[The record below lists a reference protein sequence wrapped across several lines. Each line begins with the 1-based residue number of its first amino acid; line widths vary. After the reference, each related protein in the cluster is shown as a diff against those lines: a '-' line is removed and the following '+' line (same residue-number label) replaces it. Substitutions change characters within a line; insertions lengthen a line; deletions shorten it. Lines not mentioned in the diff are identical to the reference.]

1 MTRLTRR
8 QWVFTALFV
17 IVAGAC
23 VRLGFWQ
30 LDRLSQRRATNAC
43 IEARMAEQPVRLT
56 GAVAGA
62 VDLEYHRVVVRGE
75 FDPTHSIG
83 LANRARNDEPGVHL
97 VTPLRMDGTDLAVLV
112 DRGWIPA
119 SDSARSAWAKYD
131 VRGMVEI
138 TGIARASSPEPAWS
152 ILADPTRGPGATPL
166 DSWRVLNIANVQ
178 TQIPYT
184 IAPVAIEMTGDPK
197 PGSPVPDPDIDLT
210 DGPHLS
216 YAVQWF
222 SFAAIALIGGG
233 LWLRYSLA
241 RPAVARRQE

>member
-8 QWVFTALFV
+8 QWAFAALFL

-23 VRLGFWQ
+23 VRLGLWQ
-30 LDRLSQRRATNAC
+30 LDRLSQRRATNAR
-43 IEARMAEQPVRLT
+43 IEARMATQPVQLNEA
-56 GAVAGA
+56 GGNVA
-62 VDLEYHRVVVRGE
+62 DLEYRPVLARGTY
-75 FDPTHSIG
+75 DPGHSIS

-97 VTPLRMDGTDLAVLV
+97 VTPLMLEGTDLAVLV

-119 SDSARSAWAKYD
+119 ADSARAAWAKYD
-131 VRGMVEI
+131 LPGMVEV

-152 ILADPTRGPGATPL
+152 LLADPTRGPGATPL
-166 DSWRVLNIANVQ
+166 DSWRVLNIANIQ
-178 TQIPYT
+178 TQIPNRLLP
-184 IAPVAIEMTGDPK
+184 IAIEVTGDPK

-241 RPAVARRQE
+241 HPAVARRQE